1 MTGLWT
7 AYLALGGGL
16 AGLGGALSANL
27 LSLDPNFPLR
37 YLVYVSRP
45 ERTVVGCV
53 QFSSPAWRMEARDA
67 WIGWDDATRERNLQ
81 RVVTNSR
88 FLLLPWVRIQ
98 NLASVVLSLTMRR
111 LGEDWSH
118 R

>member
-1 MTGLWT
+1 
-7 AYLALGGGL
+7 LGHKVPF
-16 AGLGGALSANL
+16 GAH
-27 LSLDPNFPLR
+27 LR

-118 R
+118 RYGV